1 MTLAQSRIEKAKE
14 LAEFCIRC
22 ADDKKAEDPALIK
35 LPETSGVADFF
46 VVVTANSDPHLQA
59 LANHIERQVR
69 ETDPSLTME
78 GLYIKVEADGVV
90 KDRMKYVRNSFYQC
104 VNESGSHWQQRPII
118 PNQLA
123 KKNGEYQ

>member
-69 ETDPSLTME
+69 ETYQIRVISGE
-78 GLYIKVEADGVV
+78 DGNHGGWILLDFNNVIV
-90 KDRMKYVRNSFYQC
+90 HIMLPEIREKYQI
-104 VNESGSHWQQRPII
+104 ETLWGGSK
-118 PNQLA
+118 A
-123 KKNGEYQ
+123 